1 MANDNVYHF
10 PRFECVDFNFHIE
23 KMRPL
28 GHYILANNRESIPV
42 DLITWEDE
50 FTRRLS
56 FAKKHED
63 PWRVAETTVGEA
75 WVSTVFLGIDRN
87 IYRKGPPILFETM
100 IFGGRLNK
108 FQNRCSTWAEA
119 EAMHNLV
126 VAMLRGNLFEG
137 VVK

>member
-50 FTRRLS
+50 FTRRLLVC
-56 FAKKHED
+56 E
-63 PWRVAETTVGEA
+63 ET
-75 WVSTVFLGIDRN
+75 
-87 IYRKGPPILFETM
+87 
-100 IFGGRLNK
+100 
-108 FQNRCSTWAEA
+108 
-119 EAMHNLV
+119 
-126 VAMLRGNLFEG
+126 
-137 VVK
+137 